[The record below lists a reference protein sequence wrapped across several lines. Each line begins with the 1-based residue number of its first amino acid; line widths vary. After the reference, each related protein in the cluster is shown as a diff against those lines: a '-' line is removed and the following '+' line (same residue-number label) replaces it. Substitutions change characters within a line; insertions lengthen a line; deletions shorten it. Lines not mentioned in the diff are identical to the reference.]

1 MPNHLSGGWIVT
13 FVLDKRGAGSGA
25 GYVSSGFFGGLTIG
39 RIALIWVN
47 RKVSPGS
54 YISRVPPLMC
64 YTDRRATRYLHI
76 RCDCHSVSPIYLAAP
91 LTKLKLACFSVV
103 LN

>member
-1 MPNHLSGGWIVT
+1 MT

-47 RKVSPGS
+47 RKVSVEPS
-54 YISRVPPLMC
+54 TSHVPPL
-64 YTDRRATRYLHI
+64 TSRADWRAASHLHI
-76 RCDCHSVSPIYLAAP
+76 RRDRHSVSSRRLA
-91 LTKLKLACFSVV
+91 TFDHG
-103 LN
+103 